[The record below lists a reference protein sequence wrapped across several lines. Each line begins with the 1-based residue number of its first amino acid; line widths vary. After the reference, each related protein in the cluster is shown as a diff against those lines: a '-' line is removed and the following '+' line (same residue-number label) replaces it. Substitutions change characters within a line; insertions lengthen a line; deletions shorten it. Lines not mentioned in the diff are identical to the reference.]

1 MILIFDFGIVPTAW
15 RFSVSL
21 YCYIALFYAL
31 MVYHRIL
38 TEVTRRVPLVDQ
50 ELFTHTRVYSPS
62 LVHQHNMAGIFLS
75 LKTLH

>member
-50 ELFTHTRVYSPS
+50 ELFTHT
-62 LVHQHNMAGIFLS
+62 
-75 LKTLH
+75 